1 MSALENAQQQET
13 TLRAAPVLGMYGQAW
28 KRLKRHRLAMF
39 SLAFLVFLSVL
50 AIFAPFV
57 TNFSYFDQTAEHA
70 LQFPNATYWFGTD
83 SLGRDLFSRIIYGA
97 RISLAVGFFTALFS
111 LVVGTIYGSI
121 SGFAGGKIDTAFMRV
136 ADVLNA
142 LPSILVTVLIML
154 VVGRGPVGIF
164 LALGIVGWISSARLV
179 RGQVLQAKEMTYVE
193 AARAIGVTRTRILFA
208 HILPNIMGPVI
219 VNLTFDIPQNILA
232 ESFLS
237 FVGLGLEPPY
247 ASWGTLAN
255 EGWRAYRT
263 YPYLI
268 IFPGA
273 VLFFTILAFNFL
285 GDGLRDALD
294 PQANQTR
301 E

>member
-1 MSALENAQQQET
+1 MQGL
-13 TLRAAPVLGMYGQAW
+13 YGAAW
-28 KRLKRHRLAMF
+28 KRLKRHKLAMV
-39 SLAFLVFLSVL
+39 SLVFLLVLSVIAL
-50 AIFAPFV
+50 AAPWV
-57 TNFSYFDQTAEHA
+57 TRFTYYDQNADMA
-70 LQFPNATYWFGTD
+70 LQFPNGTYWFGTD
-83 SLGRDLFSRIIYGA
+83 SLGRDLFSRIVYGA
-97 RISLAVGFFTALFS
+97 RISLAVGFFTAAFS
-111 LVVGTIYGSI
+111 LVIGTIYGSI
-121 SGFAGGKIDTAFMRV
+121 SGYAGGKIDTILMRA
-136 ADVLNA
+136 ADILYA

-164 LALGIVGWISSARLV
+164 LALGIVGWIGGARLV

-193 AARAIGVTRTRILFA
+193 AARSLGVTRSRILFM
-208 HILPNIMGPVI
+208 HILPNILGPVI

-268 IFPGA
+268 LFPGV

-294 PQANQTR
+294 PQSSKN
-301 E
+301 

>member
-1 MSALENAQQQET
+1 MSAPTPVPAQ
-13 TLRAAPVLGMYGQAW
+13 APVRGMYGQAW

-50 AIFAPFV
+50 AVFAPLV
-57 TNFSYFDQTAEHA
+57 TRFSYFDQTAEHA
-70 LQFPNATYWFGTD
+70 LQFPNAMYWFGTD

-111 LVVGTIYGSI
+111 LVIGTIYGSI

-193 AARAIGVTRTRILFA
+193 AARAIGVTRTRILFS